1 MNRPRL
7 PKPLPLSPVQ
17 SDPAPPG
24 LSSETTIEIDGEKL
38 KIRAIE
44 LEKLKEIG
52 RGQYG
57 RVEKMLHRPTQRIL
71 AVKLI
76 TLLNEHVNRS
86 QIQRELEVGY
96 QTTSPCVL
104 MCYGGLIHDSEVFIL
119 MELMDTSLEN
129 LRAQVYGANK
139 SIPESLLAY
148 MTQRVVTGLQFL
160 RREKSIIHRDV
171 KPSNMLANRQG
182 LVKVCDFGVS
192 GKLMKSF
199 ALSNVGSNRYLAPER
214 INPQTDQAFSILSDV
229 WSLGLSVMELA
240 TGELCYADTNSL
252 FQQLDRVD
260 SGRRKDQQPGQLPI
274 EWRTPFPVVKGD
286 PLRLPT
292 DGRFSQALQDFI
304 SRCLMKKE
312 SDRADY
318 VQLLESDFLR
328 SVDVAAGQKQLSEF
342 LPQFIDGNAT

>member
-17 SDPAPPG
+17 TDPAPPG

-38 KIRAIE
+38 KIRAVE

-252 FQQLDRVD
+252 FQQLDRV
-260 SGRRKDQQPGQLPI
+260 
-274 EWRTPFPVVKGD
+274 VKGD

-292 DGRFSQALQDFI
+292 DGRFSEALQDFI